1 MPTIQAFRGLRYNLG
16 HVGSLSDVVCP
27 PYDVISPGL
36 QNQLYK
42 KHPAHFVRLE
52 LNREEPGDNEQ
63 WSKYTR
69 AAKFLRNWRQEG
81 VLQTDPDPALYVYH
95 QTFTVGHAASVPGQV
110 ENLSYGGGQEFT
122 RRGFMC
128 RVRLERFGQGKIYP
142 HEETHAAAKQD
153 RLLLTKA
160 CKANLSQIFGLY
172 PDPDNEAQNLL
183 EEAVA
188 GQTPLTATD
197 HLGVVHRL
205 WPVMNVETIAR
216 VAAVMDPRPMFIADG
231 HHRYETACNY
241 RDALA
246 EQGPLDEEHP
256 ANFVLTQ
263 CVSMNDP
270 GLLVLPTH
278 RLFRGI
284 PPITAEKLAEKL
296 ADCFS
301 VDLAGTGPDAAV
313 GIWADIESA
322 GEQGRLALYTAQDD
336 SWLVATINDAGQQR
350 IAELASEHSSDWQGL
365 GVSILHRLLMDDSL
379 RQANLPKPMYVHSVE
394 EVVAGLKDGDTSGR
408 DATGQLGSGGRFEL
422 AALVMPATVDHVRA
436 ISEHG
441 ERMPAK
447 STYFYPKL
455 LSGLVVHLLE

>member
-1 MPTIQAFRGLRYNLG
+1 MPTIDAFRALRYNLG
-16 HVGSLSDVVCP
+16 QVGSLSDVVCP
-27 PYDVISPGL
+27 PYDVISPEL
-36 QNQLYK
+36 QNELYK

-52 LNREEPGDNEQ
+52 LNREEPGDGDEFN
-63 WSKYTR
+63 KYTR

-81 VLQTDPDPALYVYH
+81 VLEIDPDPALYVYH
-95 QTFTVGHAASVPGQV
+95 QTFTVGHA
-110 ENLSYGGGQEFT
+110 GGQEFT

-128 RVRLERFGQGKIYP
+128 RVRLERFGEGKIYP

-160 CKANLSQIFGLY
+160 CQANLSPIFGLY
-172 PDPDNEAQNLL
+172 PDPENEAQDLL

-205 WPVMNVETIAR
+205 WPVTNVETIGR
-216 VAAVMDPRPMFIADG
+216 VATVMDRRPMFIADG

-241 RDALA
+241 RDWLA
-246 EQGPLDEEHP
+246 QERGPLDDEHP

-270 GLLVLPTH
+270 GLLVLPTY

-284 PPITAEKLAEKL
+284 PPISAEKLSQKL
-296 ADCFS
+296 AECFT
-301 VDLAGTGPDAAV
+301 VDLAGTGPEAAV
-313 GIWADIESA
+313 GIWEEIKASE
-322 GEQGRLALYTAQDD
+322 EQGRLALYSAQDD
-336 SWLVATINDAGQQR
+336 SWLVATINQTGERRLD
-350 IAELASEHSSDWQGL
+350 ELASEHSSDWQSL
-365 GVSILHRLLMDDSL
+365 GVSILHRLVMEDLL
-379 RQANLPKPMYVHSVE
+379 GHTNLPKPMYVHSVE
-394 EVVAGLKDGDTSGR
+394 EVVAGLEHGDTAGR
-408 DATGQLGSGGRFEL
+408 DATGQMGSGGRFEM
-422 AALVMPATVDHVRA
+422 AAMVMPASVDHVRA